1 MLQQVFDCQLNQA
14 ERKYVAKA
22 AAFGKEVLSQQ
33 RFEHE
38 KEAPDLARLRL
49 AVKKGLAAMEVPQQ
63 WGGGGTRY
71 VARMRVCEELAYY
84 DAAFTFSLIAHHNI
98 AMRIALSGG
107 KALASEFM
115 PSLMN
120 GEQFACTAMTEP
132 QSGSDFSTMHTHAVR
147 EDNGWRLSGTKAWI
161 ANASFADVFL
171 VYAQTDPEAG
181 ARGVGGFIVSAAD
194 PGFTRA
200 PAYQTPTVSGMGVG
214 GFTLTDCLIPEHRLL
229 YPAPGGFKA
238 ALQGVNQARVH
249 VAAMCLGMVRNALR
263 SALAYGETRQAFG
276 VPLLEH
282 QGLRWKLADVATQLT
297 QLQTLTYEASRAI
310 DAFAQQAASHDGET
324 TRAANRFAQQLAAM
338 AKKSANTMA
347 EPAISQCLQVMGAVG
362 LEAQYRLIHHLHC
375 ARAFCF
381 TDGTPEMMN
390 ERIAHLLRRDV
401 L

>member
-1 MLQQVFDCQLNQA
+1 VVRQAMGRDLHRA

-22 AAFGKEVLSQQ
+22 AAFGKEGLSQQ

-38 KEAPDLARLRL
+38 KEAPDLARWRL

-120 GEQFACTAMTEP
+120 GAQCACTAMTEP

-171 VYAQTDPEAG
+171 VYAQTDPEA
-181 ARGVGGFIVSAAD
+181 RSEERRVGKEGRLE
-194 PGFTRA
+194 RA
-200 PAYQTPTVSGMGVG
+200 VSGEM
-214 GFTLTDCLIPEHRLL
+214 
-229 YPAPGGFKA
+229 
-238 ALQGVNQARVH
+238 
-249 VAAMCLGMVRNALR
+249 RN
-263 SALAYGETRQAFG
+263 
-276 VPLLEH
+276 
-282 QGLRWKLADVATQLT
+282 
-297 QLQTLTYEASRAI
+297 
-310 DAFAQQAASHDGET
+310 
-324 TRAANRFAQQLAAM
+324 
-338 AKKSANTMA
+338 
-347 EPAISQCLQVMGAVG
+347 
-362 LEAQYRLIHHLHC
+362 
-375 ARAFCF
+375 
-381 TDGTPEMMN
+381 N
-390 ERIAHLLRRDV
+390 ES
-401 L
+401 